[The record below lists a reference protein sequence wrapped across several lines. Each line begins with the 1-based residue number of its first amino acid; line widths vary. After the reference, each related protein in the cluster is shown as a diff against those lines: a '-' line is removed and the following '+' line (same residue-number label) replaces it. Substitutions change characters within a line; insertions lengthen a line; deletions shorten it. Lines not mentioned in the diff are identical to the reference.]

1 MKLNFRNKFLKA
13 IKKKSRNFLLFK
25 KKIYQQLLLFKKKF
39 KISTFYFISAF
50 YIILFVVIFLYS
62 HFSKNSHQKKTSPNL
77 TAIQKNPNK
86 KIISETPPLKS
97 ENITNNNLGSKTTN
111 KISQKEEILKLLEEV
126 NFQKPA
132 KMIVVID
139 DFGYSKNK
147 VELFLKITQ
156 PITFAVLPNL
166 SDSSAIVNSLHKK
179 NKSILI
185 HLPMEPNDLNQKI
198 EEITLMVSDNEKEI
212 KNKLALSLESS
223 PFSIGISNHMGSK
236 FTNHE
241 ESMELLMQ
249 YLQKHKLFFLDSKTS
264 SGHLA
269 AKLAKKYQVP
279 YFSRD
284 VFLDNSN
291 DVINGKIW

>member
-111 KISQKEEILKLLEEV
+111 KISQKEEILKQKVLDLLNVDFASKTEV
-126 NFQKPA
+126 
-132 KMIVVID
+132 
-139 DFGYSKNK
+139 
-147 VELFLKITQ
+147 
-156 PITFAVLPNL
+156 PIL
-166 SDSSAIVNSLHKK
+166 
-179 NKSILI
+179 
-185 HLPMEPNDLNQKI
+185 
-198 EEITLMVSDNEKEI
+198 
-212 KNKLALSLESS
+212 LSL
-223 PFSIGISNHMGSK
+223 
-236 FTNHE
+236 
-241 ESMELLMQ
+241 
-249 YLQKHKLFFLDSKTS
+249 
-264 SGHLA
+264 
-269 AKLAKKYQVP
+269 
-279 YFSRD
+279 
-284 VFLDNSN
+284 
-291 DVINGKIW
+291 